1 MEHQTPDPE
10 TGSSPSGARVEDDF
24 VRPLKPTR
32 DVTHL
37 RLPAA
42 LPFAIAGILVVTT
55 VAFGATVFRNV
66 VNPNPSAT
74 PIVAGT
80 PTAPVATAPVE
91 TAPAGASEAPS
102 VAATEAATPT
112 PGELTISV
120 ETLPGKARIT
130 WSAYAGSDFAYYKVV
145 RSTDAT
151 ASWPLDGDDTLV
163 AAIDNVNTLTYLDG
177 CGAGTVTYRVFAV
190 TSAGSGYAILAES
203 PAETVSVAPAV
214 TDAPPPPASNPAELG
229 ALSVHDNGDGT
240 FTFSWNAYTGASE
253 FSYYKLD
260 GEVYP
265 KAPGYVENDHYWAA
279 LSTSTTSTTIK
290 VEAGT
295 WNVNVEA
302 VNYPG
307 GKAASVAKTSVLKLT
322 VTGTATQTAPPIAS
336 LTLTV
341 VAGTSDHYAHLTWSK
356 YTGPYFKYYGIVRSE
371 TNPNPTLALGAVPW
385 QYFDNV
391 NTLAY
396 VDTTVKA
403 GHTYHYRVYA
413 FTDATFG
420 ANAPACTLGTVLA
433 VSPVIDFTVPV
444 AATPTPTPTRTP
456 TPTPTPTV

>member
-260 GEVYP
+260 GEAYP
-265 KAPGYVENDHYWAA
+265 KAPGYVENGHY
-279 LSTSTTSTTIK
+279 
-290 VEAGT
+290 
-295 WNVNVEA
+295 
-302 VNYPG
+302 
-307 GKAASVAKTSVLKLT
+307 
-322 VTGTATQTAPPIAS
+322 
-336 LTLTV
+336 
-341 VAGTSDHYAHLTWSK
+341 
-356 YTGPYFKYYGIVRSE
+356 
-371 TNPNPTLALGAVPW
+371 
-385 QYFDNV
+385 
-391 NTLAY
+391 
-396 VDTTVKA
+396 
-403 GHTYHYRVYA
+403 
-413 FTDATFG
+413 
-420 ANAPACTLGTVLA
+420 
-433 VSPVIDFTVPV
+433 
-444 AATPTPTPTRTP
+444 
-456 TPTPTPTV
+456 